1 MMIPNSTDGYRS
13 IIFTVPGEVRG
24 QGRPRTQVVNGR
36 DGRSYA
42 HIYQSH
48 KDSNTKHN
56 IQLYAKEALDKAG
69 YAMAH
74 PSARGISVLVRIY
87 MRMPN
92 SFSQKKRNKAL
103 EDEIRPRK
111 KPDLDNVLKS
121 VLDAMTGVV
130 YRDDKEV
137 TAIQVVRHYYDSDRL
152 AIQVSWNEEE
162 KQK

>member
-1 MMIPNSTDGYRS
+1 MIPTSTDGYRS
-13 IIFTVPGEVRG
+13 IIFSVPREVRG
-24 QGRPRTQVVNGR
+24 QGRPRTQIVNGK

-42 HIYQSH
+42 HIYQTP
-48 KDSNTKHN
+48 KDSETKHN
-56 IQLYAKEALDKAG
+56 IQLYAKEALDRAG
-69 YAMAH
+69 YGMAN
-74 PSARGISVLVRIY
+74 PTERGISVLVRIY

-92 SFSQKKRNKAL
+92 SFSQRKRNKAL

-137 TAIQVVRHYYDSDRL
+137 TAIQVVRHYCDSDRL
-152 AIQVSWNEEE
+152 AINVSWNEEE